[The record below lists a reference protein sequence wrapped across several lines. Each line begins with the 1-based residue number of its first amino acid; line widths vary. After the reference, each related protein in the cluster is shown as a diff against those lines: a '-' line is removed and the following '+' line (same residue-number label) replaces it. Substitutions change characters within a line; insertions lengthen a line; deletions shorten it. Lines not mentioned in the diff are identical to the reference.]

1 MYATIR
7 RYKSKSPKEVL
18 RQVKTGFVPI
28 ISKAPGFLDYYVL
41 NAADGVLVSISVF
54 ETQAEEKEST
64 RMAAQWVK
72 QTVAPLMAGPPEIT
86 EGEVIVHKTK

>member
-7 RYKSKSPKEVL
+7 RYKSKSPKGVL

-41 NAADGVLVSISVF
+41 NAGDGVLVSISVF
-54 ETQAEEKEST
+54 ETQAEEKESN

>member
-1 MYATIR
+1 
-7 RYKSKSPKEVL
+7 
-18 RQVKTGFVPI
+18 
-28 ISKAPGFLDYYVL
+28 
-41 NAADGVLVSISVF
+41 VLVSISVF